1 MKIYDVIVLGG
12 GASGCIASIFASK
25 RNKKILIIDQQNKL
39 AKKILVTGN
48 GRCNLT
54 NLVIKENS
62 YNQNIKNYLKFF
74 DISQTLNFFNKIG
87 LEYYVDEEK
96 RVYPLSNS
104 AKSVTEVLLNQI
116 NKLNIEIKLD
126 CKITQIK
133 KEKNLFYLFSD
144 SKQYI
149 SKKLVIATGGNTF
162 FDIIEKMNINIKK
175 FYPSLVSIKLN
186 SNKNLAN
193 IRLSNVEIKIIQNKN
208 IYKEYGEILFKDG
221 GISGISIFNLSSYL
235 SRTNDFSG
243 KLSIDLLPKF
253 TLKDLISMLK
263 ERKTLNIQI
272 NKFFDGLFVKQIAYE
287 ILNRL
292 KINENRNCSELS
304 ISEIESM
311 AKLIKNLSFDI
322 KGFFDNNQVFSGGVN
337 LEDLTSSL
345 ESKKIKNLYF
355 CGEICN
361 VDGQCGGYNLQW
373 AWTSGKIVGENI

>member
-149 SKKLVIATGGNTF
+149 SKKLVVATGGNTF